1 MWYIKDRI
9 KRLWIKGQCRVL
21 GHIPTYI
28 EVSKMEA
35 TCGRCHAK
43 LKVSYDMSNGETIVL
58 EEIK

>member
-1 MWYIKDRI
+1 MRKMRDAI
-9 KRLWIKGQCRVL
+9 KRIWIKGQCL
-21 GHIPTYI
+21 FFGHIPTYLD
-28 EVSKMEA
+28 VTKMEA